1 MKTFFLIYILVLVS
15 THDSFSQQK
24 LTLEECKELAKQN
37 NYEIK
42 KSALSIQEAQHGKKN
57 AFTKYFPSVQAN
69 GIGLKS
75 NSGLLETSIM
85 GMDLSLIKEGFYGGI
100 SVTQPIFVGGQ
111 IMNGNKLANKLVDI
125 QKNQS
130 EIIAD
135 EVELLTEQ
143 YYWQYI
149 QLKEKLKTLE
159 IIEEL
164 VGQTLK
170 EVSASVKA
178 GLITHN
184 NELQVQLKL
193 DEVKASKMELHNNID
208 AVKML
213 LSQHIGIIS
222 DSIEITE
229 VAFENAIH
237 PNAFSVNSHAALHA
251 NKTYN
256 LLDKGIEVSKYQTQ
270 IEKGKLLPTV
280 AVGANYFF
288 ENMVDRKHTVGMAF
302 VSVSI
307 PISGWWGGT
316 HSVRQKKINEK
327 ISEYNKIDA
336 GEKIIVQI
344 KNYYK
349 ELEVAYQQIQIA
361 ESSVKNALENLRLN
375 NNYYKSGL
383 ITLNDLLD
391 AQTLLQKAKDT
402 LVDRYTGYLIKL
414 SHYKKITGQ

>member
-1 MKTFFLIYILVLVS
+1 MIS
-15 THDSFSQQK
+15 TLDCFSQQK
-24 LTLEECKELAKQN
+24 LTLEECKELARRN

-42 KSALSIQEAQHGKKN
+42 KSILSIQDARHGKKN
-57 AFTKYFPSVQAN
+57 AFTKYFPSVRAT

-85 GMDLSLIKEGFYGGI
+85 GMDLSLIKEGFYGGV
-100 SVTQPIFVGGQ
+100 SVTQPVFAGGQ
-111 IMNGNKLANKLVDI
+111 IMNGNKLANKIVGFK
-125 QKNQS
+125 QNQS

-149 QLKEKLKTLE
+149 QLIEKLKTLE
-159 IIEEL
+159 MIEGL

-170 EVSASVKA
+170 EVNASVKA
-178 GLITHN
+178 GLITRN

-193 DEVKASKMELHNNID
+193 DEVKANKMELRNNID

-213 LSQHIGIIS
+213 LFQHIGILS
-222 DSIEITE
+222 DSIEIAE
-229 VAFENAIH
+229 VVFEDAAQ
-237 PNAFSVNSHAALHA
+237 PNTFFVNPGEALYA
-251 NKTYN
+251 NRTYN
-256 LLDKGIEVSKYQTQ
+256 LLDKGIEISKYQTK

-288 ENMVDRKHTVGMAF
+288 ENMVDKKHTVGMAF

-307 PISGWWGGT
+307 PISGWWGGS

-336 GEKIIVQI
+336 GEKITVQM
-344 KNYYK
+344 KNCYK
-349 ELEVAYQQIQIA
+349 ELEVAYLQIQIA
-361 ESSVKNALENLRLN
+361 ESSVRNALENLRLN

-383 ITLNDLLD
+383 VTLNDLLD
-391 AQTLLQKAKDT
+391 AQTLVQKAKDT
-402 LVDRYTGYLIKL
+402 LVDRHTGYLIKL
-414 SHYKKITGQ
+414 SGYKKMTGQ

>member
-1 MKTFFLIYILVLVS
+1 MKTFFLIYIFVLVS
-15 THDSFSQQK
+15 IHNCFSQQK

-42 KSALSIQEAQHGKKN
+42 KSLLSIQEAQHGKKN
-57 AFTKYFPSVQAN
+57 AFTKHFPSVQVN
-69 GIGLKS
+69 GVGLKS

-100 SVTQPIFVGGQ
+100 SVTQPVFVGGQ
-111 IMNGNKLANKLVDI
+111 IMNGNKLADKIVDI
-125 QKNQS
+125 QQNKL
-130 EIIAD
+130 EIVAD

-149 QLKEKLKTLE
+149 QLKGRLKTLE

-170 EVSASVKA
+170 EVSTSVKA

-193 DEVKASKMELHNNID
+193 DEVKASKMQLHNNID
-208 AVKML
+208 AVRML
-213 LSQHIGIIS
+213 LFQHIGITS
-222 DSIEITE
+222 DSIEIAE
-229 VAFENAIH
+229 VVFEDATS
-237 PNAFSVNSHAALHA
+237 PNTFFVNSDAALYA

-256 LLDKGIEVSKYQTQ
+256 LLDKNIDISKYQTQ

-280 AVGANYFF
+280 AVGANYLF
-288 ENMVDRKHTVGMAF
+288 ENMVDKNHTVGMAY

-307 PISGWWGGT
+307 PISAWWGGN
-316 HSVRQKKINEK
+316 HSVKQKKINEK

-336 GEKIIVQI
+336 GEKLIVQM

-383 ITLNDLLD
+383 VTLNDLLE
-391 AQTLLQKAKDT
+391 AQTLLQKTKDT
-402 LVDRYTGYLIKL
+402 LVDRHTGYLVKL